1 MSASL
6 SDYIATRP
14 GDSALALLVQTT
26 AALRADAEFVARAD
40 DAAAAV
46 FLADEAPQA
55 LAPEAFERALTLI
68 EQADALDLAAA
79 RRAQADPR
87 RAEIARLPSPVREL
101 ALAALDGGRWR
112 FAGLGIRRLAL
123 PITGAGHAEL
133 MRIEPGRGVVA
144 HEHGGDEVTLVLT
157 GGYFDGVEHYGPGD
171 VSLAQGDFRHAPKA
185 DPGAVCYVFAV
196 SYGPP
201 RLGGVFGLLE
211 RLSR

>member
-1 MSASL
+1 MTASL
-6 SDYIATRP
+6 SEYIATRP
-14 GDSALALLVQTT
+14 GDPALALLAETT
-26 AALRADAEFVARAD
+26 AAMRADAEFVVRAD

-46 FLADEAPQA
+46 FLADEAPHT
-55 LAPEAFERALTLI
+55 LAPEAFGRVLTLI
-68 EQADALDLAAA
+68 DQADALDVAAA
-79 RRAQADPR
+79 HGAKTDPR
-87 RAEIARLPSPVREL
+87 RAEIARLPSPVRET

-123 PITGAGHAEL
+123 PIAGAGHAEL

-196 SYGPP
+196 SFGPP
-201 RLGGVFGLLE
+201 KLGGLFGLLE